1 MLEFGKSRL
10 ALTAALAGGL
20 LAATM
25 APASAEQGRAVSFD
39 KSRLDSAPAEYS
51 QYYYRRG
58 WRANRGAA
66 IAAGVGLGVLG
77 AAAIAAS
84 RPAYAEP
91 VYGYGYGYG
100 PRYVYEEP
108 VYVAP
113 RRYYAPRAY
122 GYYPDNI
129 RDPAGGSYR

>member
-39 KSRLDSAPAEYS
+39 KSRLDSAQAEYS

-58 WRANRGAA
+58 
-66 IAAGVGLGVLG
+66 
-77 AAAIAAS
+77 
-84 RPAYAEP
+84 
-91 VYGYGYGYG
+91 
-100 PRYVYEEP
+100 
-108 VYVAP
+108 
-113 RRYYAPRAY
+113 
-122 GYYPDNI
+122 
-129 RDPAGGSYR
+129 